1 MHRVFRNCL
10 NRERGGKLLFIGG
23 CLIFILILLF
33 LVFIVNVGIFG
44 LLMKGEK
51 ENDLR
56 SKN

>member
-1 MHRVFRNCL
+1 M
-10 NRERGGKLLFIGG
+10 
-23 CLIFILILLF
+23 FILILLF